1 MNAAAEARLKR
12 YFDALGDIL
21 APDGR
26 HEGRRENF
34 ALYAWGLFSMAERK
48 SMEPIATSGCEPRRA
63 DAAHQRVQH
72 FVTDSTWSDASIR
85 GHACRYALDVMTERA
100 GVQSW
105 IIDDTG
111 FLKQGAHS
119 VGVQR
124 QYTGT
129 AGKITNCQIGVSLT
143 VATPQDHLLVDM
155 DLYLPES
162 WANNRKKRDEAKI
175 PEDVSFRTKPEI
187 ALDLIRRAVDADLPR
202 GWLLAD
208 EAYGNSSEFREGVRQ
223 LGLDFAVAIN
233 STTTVWVVDAFGR
246 RRGDPTSAAE
256 LASRHLWRGN
266 FRKITWREGT
276 NAPLCARFA
285 FIPVVPTHDDGREP
299 SRRERLWLV
308 CEWRYGE
315 LGPAHFYFVTFKRL
329 PYSSIVFII
338 KERWRTERV
347 YQDAKGELGLDHFEG
362 RRYRG
367 WQHHV
372 SVVIACFAFL
382 VAERGRAFPPSGV
395 RSPQDHPLSLAA

>member
-1 MNAAAEARLKR
+1 MNAAAQERLKT
-12 YFDALGDIL
+12 YFNAIGDVLG
-21 APDGR
+21 

-34 ALYAWGLFSMAERK
+34 ALYAWGLFSIAERK
-48 SMEPIATSGCEPRRA
+48 SMEPIATSGCHPRQA

-72 FVTDSTWSDASIR
+72 FITDSTWSDEQVR
-85 GHACRYALDVMTERA
+85 GYATRYALEAMTEKTEARA
-100 GVQSW
+100 W
-105 IIDDTG
+105 ILDDTG
-111 FLKQGAHS
+111 FLKQGTHS

-124 QYTGT
+124 QYTGS

-143 VATPQDHLLVDM
+143 IATPTEHLLVDM
-155 DLYLPES
+155 DLYLPEC
-162 WANNRKKRDEAKI
+162 WANDPKKRAEAKI
-175 PEDVSFRTKPEI
+175 PDEVVFRTKPEI
-187 ALDLIRRAVDADLPR
+187 ALDLLRRAVAAEVPR

-208 EAYGNSSEFREGVRQ
+208 EAYGNSSQFRDGVRE

-233 STTTVWVVDAFGR
+233 STTKVWVVDAFGR
-246 RRGDPTSAAE
+246 RRGDPATAAE
-256 LASRHLWRGN
+256 LANRHAWRGN

-276 NAPLCARFA
+276 KQPLCARFV
-285 FIPVVPTHDDGREP
+285 FLPVVPVHDDGHEP

-315 LGPAHFYFVTFKRL
+315 PGPAHFYFVTYRRL
-329 PYSSIVFII
+329 SQAFLVNII

-347 YQDAKGELGLDHFEG
+347 YEDAKGELGLDHFEG

-372 SVVIACFAFL
+372 SVVIACFAFI
-382 VAERGRAFPPSGV
+382 VAERARAFPPSAV
-395 RSPQDHPLSLAA
+395 ATAYTDPISLAA

>member
-1 MNAAAEARLKR
+1 
-12 YFDALGDIL
+12 
-21 APDGR
+21 
-26 HEGRRENF
+26 
-34 ALYAWGLFSMAERK
+34 
-48 SMEPIATSGCEPRRA
+48 
-63 DAAHQRVQH
+63 
-72 FVTDSTWSDASIR
+72 
-85 GHACRYALDVMTERA
+85 MTEH
-100 GVQSW
+100 GEVLSW

-143 VATPQDHLLVDM
+143 CATPQDHVLVDM
-155 DLYLPES
+155 DLYLPEC
-162 WANNRKKRDEAKI
+162 WANDRKKRREAKI
-175 PEDVSFRTKPEI
+175 PDDVVFRTKPEM

-233 STTTVWVVDAFGR
+233 STTKVWRVDAFGR
-246 RRGDPTSAAE
+246 RRGDAASAAE
-256 LASRHLWRGN
+256 LASRELWRGN

-276 NAPLCARFA
+276 NDPLCARYA
-285 FIPVVPTHDDGREP
+285 FVPVVPVHDDGREP

-315 LGPAHFYFVTFKRL
+315 LGPAHFYFVTFKRI
-329 PYSSIVFII
+329 PHKAIVLII

-372 SVVIACFAFL
+372 SVVIACYAFL
-382 VAERGRAFPPSGV
+382 VAERGRAFPPSAV
-395 RSPQDHPLSLAA
+395 RSPQDHALSLAA